1 MMLMVDQLR
10 RPGDVAYHEIKRCIV
25 MNEIKPGTT
34 LTELGLARDLGCSQG
49 PVREALLRL
58 QEDGLVIR
66 NGRRGTTVTGLDAEE
81 AAEILAL
88 RRRIEMRGALKA
100 VRNPDPSGLAS
111 LQALRHDM
119 DTAAEWRDVYGLI
132 EIDMAFHLELFRLA
146 GLNALEQ
153 ILTRCILHSH
163 RFKLF
168 APLHIRALPATAAR
182 HDVLI
187 DRFVAGDGDGLAE
200 ALGAHIDTIVE
211 PASGEFAPC

>member
-1 MMLMVDQLR
+1 MLMVDQLR

-25 MNEIKPGTT
+25 MNEFKPGTT

-66 NGRRGTTVTGLDAEE
+66 NGRRGTTITGLDPEE

-88 RRRIEMRGALKA
+88 RRRIEMRGALRA
-100 VRNPDPSGLAS
+100 VKNPDPSGLAA
-111 LQALRHDM
+111 LQALRQDM
-119 DTAAEWRDVYGLI
+119 DAAAESGDVYGLI
-132 EIDMAFHLELFRLA
+132 EVDMAFHLELFRLA

-168 APLHIRALPATAAR
+168 APLHIRALPMTAAR

-187 DRFVAGDGDGLAE
+187 DRFIAGDGEGLAE
-200 ALGAHIDTIVE
+200 ALGTHIDTIVE
-211 PASGEFAPC
+211 TT